1 MKIRRWFASATTL
14 LITLFLGVTLAKAQD
29 QDNRDHHDQGSQDRD
44 HQDRDHHDHDR
55 FDDHDRQAARDWYRD
70 HHDAFRHDEGRYWH
84 QEWEPNIREGFVFT
98 PEMRRA
104 IRPAP
109 RDLYGRLA
117 PPPRGY
123 RYVVI
128 GDHVCLVDRG
138 YRIHDV
144 LHFELNF

>member
-1 MKIRRWFASATTL
+1 MRTQRWFAAATTIL
-14 LITLFLGVTLAKAQD
+14 LTLFLGLTLA
-29 QDNRDHHDQGSQDRD
+29 QGQDRD
-44 HQDRDHHDHDR
+44 RDRHDHDR
-55 FDDHDRQAARDWYRD
+55 FDDHDRQGARDWYRD

-84 QEWEPNIREGFVFT
+84 REWEPNIREGFVLT
-98 PEMRRA
+98 PEMRRG
-104 IRPAP
+104 IRPVP
-109 RDLYGRLA
+109 RDLYGRFA

-123 RYVVI
+123 RYVII